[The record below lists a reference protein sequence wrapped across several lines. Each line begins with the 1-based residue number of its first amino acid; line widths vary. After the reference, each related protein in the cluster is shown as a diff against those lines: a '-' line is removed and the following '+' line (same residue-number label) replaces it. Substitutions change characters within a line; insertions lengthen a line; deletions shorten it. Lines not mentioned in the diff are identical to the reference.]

1 MGVRGLS
8 AVCSMHIDKLEDCGP
23 LSCRELDEP
32 PTAAVAKLNGLQQPR
47 FIIQQL
53 WGSEV

>member
-8 AVCSMHIDKLEDCGP
+8 AVCSMHIQKLEDCGP